1 MDNRWHSKERKK
13 QTLCSLCIG
22 FILFLILYAATKI
35 FKRSLCPLKSIFDI
49 SCPGC
54 GLTRGFIA
62 IMKLDFYAAVKY
74 NVLSVPLFLG
84 ISVYSILAVIDV
96 VYDKNLIAVVEK
108 QLSKKYMYAV
118 YAVIVVIS
126 YTINKIL

>member
-1 MDNRWHSKERKK
+1 
-13 QTLCSLCIG
+13 
-22 FILFLILYAATKI
+22 
-35 FKRSLCPLKSIFDI
+35 
-49 SCPGC
+49 
-54 GLTRGFIA
+54 
-62 IMKLDFYAAVKY
+62 MKLDFYAAVKY